1 MINSFYFVVLLFAK
15 AQIMELFLEC
25 DLEYDEDTPFGKD
38 VEADHDYLM
47 DEIDKVGGNLDK
59 KLISNAFYF
68 CVEMHKGKNRKSGY
82 PFYTHPLNV
91 TLLLMNEMQL
101 HDSNSLAACLLHDTI
116 EDVEIVNA
124 EMITKEFGDDI
135 AEMVDGVTK
144 ISHSEIMKPET
155 FSENSTP
162 QNHEDVN
169 ITGPAKQKASK
180 AETYRK
186 LFMAL
191 VRDARV
197 IMIKLADRLHN
208 MRTLHYLPPEKQ
220 TEIALETLNFYI
232 PIAHRL
238 GLLKVKMELEN
249 RAFYYSKRDNYEAIR
264 TALNAKRREFI
275 DYIRVFSDLIQN
287 SLNAQNLKH
296 ILSIVHKHEYEIH
309 KMTQD
314 GKSISDIDNFYSM
327 VIILQTN
334 DVHECYRALGVLAN
348 AFNTISFVDY
358 IAKPKLDWYKS
369 LNTELIGPDG
379 KRVEILIRTKEM
391 DTIAEEGFAANFS
404 LKTGRVRALQ
414 FSDSDIED
422 WGEWMQDMIEEYSDN
437 ASQIIWDSLKVNL
450 FDSELTVYTKEGR
463 QVSLPQGSTLVDYA
477 FALSDEYGLHCV
489 TGKVNG
495 SFHDLNYKLHSGDQ
509 VEIIKSDNAQPKFE
523 WQKSVVSH
531 KAVAKLHRYFKLNPP
546 KALLKKKA
554 DGNYDTKLIIRGE
567 DRELMLL
574 DITEAIGKSNIK
586 RINLDTADSMFDGAI
601 SVMVE
606 NVEELNRIMV
616 RLLTVKGVSDVRR
629 VYSEEEK

>member
-1 MINSFYFVVLLFAK
+1 
-15 AQIMELFLEC
+15 MELLLQYDVEF
-25 DLEYDEDTPFGKD
+25 DEDTPFGKD
-38 VEADHDYLM
+38 VDADHAYLM
-47 DEIDKVGGNLDK
+47 DAIDKVGGNLDK
-59 KLISNAFYF
+59 ELISKAFYF
-68 CVEMHKGKNRKSGY
+68 CVEMHKGKYRKSGY
-82 PFYTHPLNV
+82 PYYTHPLNV
-91 TLLLMNEMQL
+91 TLLLMNELQL

-116 EDVEIVNA
+116 EDVEIVST
-124 EMITKEFGDDI
+124 EMITSEFDEDI
-135 AEMVDGVTK
+135 SEMVDGVTK
-144 ISHSEIMKPET
+144 ISHSEIIKPEIYT
-155 FSENSTP
+155 EDRLPQNFSEDTLA
-162 QNHEDVN
+162 
-169 ITGPAKQKASK
+169 GPIKPRVSK

-208 MRTLHYLPPEKQ
+208 MRTLHYLSPKKQ
-220 TEIALETLNFYI
+220 VEIAQETLNFYI

-249 RAFYYSKRDNYEAIR
+249 RSFYYSNRENYEAIR
-264 TALNAKRREFI
+264 SALNEKRREFI

-287 SLNAQNLKH
+287 SLDAQNLKH

-309 KMTQD
+309 KMTQN
-314 GKSISDIDNFYSM
+314 GKSISDIDNFYSV
-327 VIILQTN
+327 VIILQSN

-379 KRVEILIRTKEM
+379 KRIEILIRTKEM

-414 FSDSDIED
+414 FTDSDIDE
-422 WGEWMQDMIEEYSDN
+422 WGEWMKDMIEEYGDN

-450 FDSELTVYTKEGR
+450 FDSELTVYSKEGR
-463 QVSLPQGSTLVDYA
+463 QISLPKGSTLVDYA
-477 FALSDEYGLHCV
+477 FVLSDEYGLHCV

-495 SFHDLNYKLHSGDQ
+495 SFHDLNYKLNSGDQ
-509 VEIIKSDNAQPKFE
+509 VEIIKSDNAVPKFE

-531 KAVAKLHRYFKLNPP
+531 RAVAMLHKYFKLNPP
-546 KALLKKKA
+546 KTLLKKKA

-586 RINLDTADSMFDGAI
+586 RINLDTADSMFDGAL
-601 SVMVE
+601 SVLVE
-606 NVEELNRIMV
+606 NVEELNNIMV
-616 RLLTVKGVSDVRR
+616 RLLTVKGVSDVKR
-629 VYSEEEK
+629 VYEEDEK

>member
-1 MINSFYFVVLLFAK
+1 
-15 AQIMELFLEC
+15 MELLLEC
-25 DLEYDEDTPFGKD
+25 ELEFDEDKPFGKN
-38 VEADHDYLM
+38 VESDHDFLM
-47 DEIDKVGGNLDK
+47 EEIDKSGAELDK
-59 KLISNAFYF
+59 ELVSKAFYY
-68 CVEMHKGKNRKSGY
+68 CVEKHRHQVRKSGY
-82 PFYTHPLNV
+82 PYYTHPLNT
-91 TLLLMNEMQL
+91 TLILLNEMQL
-101 HDSNSLAACLLHDTI
+101 HDTNSIVACLLHDLI
-116 EDVEIVNA
+116 EDSKDVNKKDLI
-124 EMITKEFGDDI
+124 EQFNEDV

-144 ISHSEIMKPET
+144 ISHSEIIKSDRDTNEEDEEADRHK
-155 FSENSTP
+155 SKST
-162 QNHEDVN
+162 
-169 ITGPAKQKASK
+169 K

-208 MRTLHYLPPEKQ
+208 MRTLHYLGPKKQ
-220 TEIALETLNFYI
+220 TVIAQETLNFYI

-238 GLLKVKMELEN
+238 GLLRVKMELEN
-249 RAFYYSKRDNYEAIR
+249 RSFYYSNRENYEAIR

-314 GKSISDIDNFYSM
+314 GKSIGDIDNFYSM
-327 VIILQTN
+327 VIILNTD

-379 KRVEILIRTKEM
+379 KHIEILIRTREM
-391 DTIAEEGFAANFS
+391 DKIAEEGFASKFS
-404 LKTGRVRALQ
+404 LKAGHVRALK
-414 FSDSDIED
+414 FTDSEIEE
-422 WGEWMQDMIEEYSDN
+422 WGEWMQDMIEEFGEN

-450 FDSELTVYTKEGR
+450 FDSELTVYSKDGR
-463 QVSLPQGSTLVDYA
+463 PIQLPQGSTLVDYA

-495 SFHDLNYKLHSGDQ
+495 SFNDLNYKLQSGDQ
-509 VEIIKSDNAQPKFE
+509 VEIIKSDNALPKFE

-531 KAVAKLHRYFKLNPP
+531 RAVAKLHKYFKLNPP
-546 KALLKKKA
+546 KSTIKRKLN
-554 DGNYDTKLIIRGE
+554 GNYDTKLVIQGE

-586 RINLDTADSMFDGAI
+586 RINLDTADSQFDGALT
-601 SVMVE
+601 VMVE
-606 NVEELNRIMV
+606 NVEELNRIMI
-616 RLLTVKGVSDVRR
+616 RLLTVKGVTDVKRLF
-629 VYSEEEK
+629 EEN

>member
-1 MINSFYFVVLLFAK
+1 
-15 AQIMELFLEC
+15 MELLLQYDVEF
-25 DLEYDEDTPFGKD
+25 DEDTPFGKD
-38 VEADHDYLM
+38 VEADHAYLM
-47 DEIDKVGGNLDK
+47 DAIDKVGGNLDK
-59 KLISNAFYF
+59 ELISKAFYF
-68 CVEMHKGKNRKSGY
+68 CVEMHKGKYRKSGY
-82 PFYTHPLNV
+82 PYYTHPLNV
-91 TLLLMNEMQL
+91 TLLLMNELQL

-116 EDVEIVNA
+116 EDVEIVST
-124 EMITKEFGDDI
+124 EMITKEFDEDI

-144 ISHSEIMKPET
+144 ISHSEIIKPEIYT
-155 FSENSTP
+155 EDKVPHNFSEDTMA
-162 QNHEDVN
+162 
-169 ITGPAKQKASK
+169 GPTKPRVSK

-208 MRTLHYLPPEKQ
+208 MRTLHYLSPKKQ
-220 TEIALETLNFYI
+220 VEIAQETLNFYI

-249 RAFYYSKRDNYEAIR
+249 RSFYYSNRDNYEAIR
-264 TALNAKRREFI
+264 SALNEKRREFI

-296 ILSIVHKHEYEIH
+296 VLSIVHKHEYEIH

-314 GKSISDIDNFYSM
+314 GKSISDIDNFYSV
-327 VIILQTN
+327 VIILQSN

-379 KRVEILIRTKEM
+379 KRIEILIRTKEM

-414 FSDSDIED
+414 FTDSDIDE
-422 WGEWMQDMIEEYSDN
+422 WGEWMKDMIEEFGDN

-450 FDSELTVYTKEGR
+450 FDSELTVYSKEGR
-463 QVSLPQGSTLVDYA
+463 QISLPKGSTLVDYA
-477 FALSDEYGLHCV
+477 FVLSDEYGLHCV

-495 SFHDLNYKLHSGDQ
+495 SFHDLNYKLNSGDQ
-509 VEIIKSDNAQPKFE
+509 VEIIKSDNAVPKFE

-531 KAVAKLHRYFKLNPP
+531 RAVAMLHKYFKLNPP
-546 KALLKKKA
+546 KTFLKKKA

-586 RINLDTADSMFDGAI
+586 RINLDTADSMFDGAL

-606 NVEELNRIMV
+606 NVEELNNIMV

-629 VYSEEEK
+629 VYEDDEK

>member
-1 MINSFYFVVLLFAK
+1 
-15 AQIMELFLEC
+15 MELLLQYDVEF
-25 DLEYDEDTPFGKD
+25 DEDTPFGKD
-38 VEADHDYLM
+38 VEADHAYLM
-47 DEIDKVGGNLDK
+47 DAIDKVGGNLDK
-59 KLISNAFYF
+59 ELISKAFYF
-68 CVEMHKGKNRKSGY
+68 CVEMHKGKYRKSGY
-82 PFYTHPLNV
+82 PYYTHPLNV
-91 TLLLMNEMQL
+91 TLLLMNELQL

-116 EDVEIVNA
+116 EDVEIVST
-124 EMITKEFGDDI
+124 EMITSEFDEDI
-135 AEMVDGVTK
+135 SEMVDGVTK
-144 ISHSEIMKPET
+144 ISHSEIIKPEIYT
-155 FSENSTP
+155 EDNLPHNFSEDNMA
-162 QNHEDVN
+162 
-169 ITGPAKQKASK
+169 GPIKPRVSK

-208 MRTLHYLPPEKQ
+208 MRTLHYLSPKKQ
-220 TEIALETLNFYI
+220 VEIAQETLNFYI

-249 RAFYYSKRDNYEAIR
+249 RSFYYSNRENYEAIR
-264 TALNAKRREFI
+264 TALNEKRREFI

-309 KMTQD
+309 KMTQN
-314 GKSISDIDNFYSM
+314 GKSISDIDNFYSV
-327 VIILQTN
+327 VIILQSN

-379 KRVEILIRTKEM
+379 KRIEILIRTKEM

-414 FSDSDIED
+414 FTDSDIDE
-422 WGEWMQDMIEEYSDN
+422 WGEWMKDMIEEFGDN

-450 FDSELTVYTKEGR
+450 FDSELTVYSKEGR
-463 QVSLPQGSTLVDYA
+463 QISLPKGSTLVDYA
-477 FALSDEYGLHCV
+477 FVLSDEYGLHCV

-495 SFHDLNYKLHSGDQ
+495 SFHDLNYKLNSGDQ
-509 VEIIKSDNAQPKFE
+509 VEIIKSDNAVPKFE

-531 KAVAKLHRYFKLNPP
+531 RAVAMLHKYFKLNPP
-546 KALLKKKA
+546 KTLLKKKA

-586 RINLDTADSMFDGAI
+586 RINLDTADSMFDGAL

-606 NVEELNRIMV
+606 NVEELNNIMV
-616 RLLTVKGVSDVRR
+616 RLLTVKGVSDVSR
-629 VYSEEEK
+629 VYEEEEK